1 MVIGCAGA
9 RIACCAF
16 GRGERAERF
25 RGQTVHQLRRES
37 QFCIE
42 RHIVLLWELRLWAIL
57 VSRAAPVASEKARRV
72 EKRGYHVR

>member
-1 MVIGCAGA
+1 MVIGYAGA
-9 RIACCAF
+9 RIACQAF
-16 GRGERAERF
+16 ERGERAERF

-57 VSRAAPVASEKARRV
+57 MSRAAPVASGKSSPC
-72 EKRGYHVR
+72 